1 MAKATEDR
9 AASKEKNAMTIKEA
23 KDAQEA
29 VSQALAMIKDFYA
42 KAAESTALVQQT
54 PSEDQ
59 PESFNTPYKGNQAQG
74 GGVIDFLEVIMSD
87 FARLEAETT
96 TDEETEQEEY
106 DKYMFDS
113 KKDKALKEQEISQK
127 QEKTTAQ
134 ESALQAAKRELAAT
148 QEELDA
154 AMAYYDKLKPQ
165 CVDSGITYEERVKRR
180 EEEIQSLKEALQILS
195 GESI

>member
-1 MAKATEDR
+1 
-9 AASKEKNAMTIKEA
+9 
-23 KDAQEA
+23 
-29 VSQALAMIKDFYA
+29 MIKDFYA
-42 KAAESTALVQQT
+42 KAAESTSLAQQT

-59 PESFNTPYKGNQAQG
+59 PETFNEPYKGNQAAG
-74 GGVIDFLEVIMSD
+74 GSVIDFLEVIMSD
-87 FARLEAETT
+87 FSRLEAETT

-106 DKYMFDS
+106 DKFMFDS
-113 KKDKALKEQEISQK
+113 KKDKALKEQEITQK
-127 QEKTTAQ
+127 QEKTIAQ
-134 ESALQAAKRELAAT
+134 ESALQTAKRELEAA

-180 EEEIQSLKEALQILS
+180 EEEIQSLKDALKILS

>member
-9 AASKEKNAMTIKEA
+9 TTSKEKNAVTIQEA

-29 VSQALAMIKDFYA
+29 VSQALAMLKDFYA
-42 KAAESTALVQQT
+42 KAAESTSLMQQ
-54 PSEDQ
+54 SQEESQ
-59 PESFNTPYKGNQAQG
+59 PETFNTPYKGQQDQA

-87 FARLEAETT
+87 FSRLETETT

-106 DKYMFDS
+106 DKFMFDS
-113 KKDKALKEQEISQK
+113 KKDKALKEQEIKQK
-127 QEKTTAQ
+127 QEKTIAQ
-134 ESALQAAKRELAAT
+134 ESALQTAKRELEAT
-148 QEELDA
+148 QEGLDA

-180 EEEIQSLKEALQILS
+180 EEEIQSLKDALKILS